1 MGILAASD
9 REHAS
14 LAGLEAKRPY
24 VASKKAKVLVK
35 VSAAGYP
42 IGTANWKV
50 QVVQYNIQE
59 NQHIEG
65 LTPVPL

>member
-24 VASKKAKVLVK
+24 VASKKAKVLGNAIFVVYSDREFEDESK
-35 VSAAGYP
+35 LCR
-42 IGTANWKV
+42 ITASETTA
-50 QVVQYNIQE
+50 I
-59 NQHIEG
+59 
-65 LTPVPL
+65 